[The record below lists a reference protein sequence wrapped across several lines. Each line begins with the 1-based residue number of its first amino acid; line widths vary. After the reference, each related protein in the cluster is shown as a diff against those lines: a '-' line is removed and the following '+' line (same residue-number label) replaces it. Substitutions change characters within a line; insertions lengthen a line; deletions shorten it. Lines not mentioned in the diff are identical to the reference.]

1 MLHPTHYIERFFF
14 RLGFILGKYPKLWI
28 TLMVI
33 FTIVASLGNIKFEEL
48 NNVRTDYV
56 PQTARSKI
64 EYDVAREFLKQ
75 NGSMDP
81 CYVLITAQDGG
92 SLMRSVFRESLYNL
106 TKTIHDNVTAIYG
119 NKLYTYFDL
128 CQPYCELN
136 TAFLAFLKIFDENNL
151 DTYTYPSI
159 HMFGSKFFIG
169 NNVYGVKLKNGT
181 NQLVSFDT
189 AMLLLF
195 VVAPNNDANILVEWE
210 KKVLNIFKEERFSK
224 YLKVGMTG
232 DLLVSSE
239 IRRMGMETAPV
250 LIGSVISMII
260 FVIIFSFRYQKI
272 ENKPWE
278 SLIGCLIPI
287 IASISSI
294 GLLSVFNLK
303 FQSIVVASLF
313 LVLSVGVDD
322 IFIITRAWDRA
333 ITSKDIPSR
342 MALTIEDAGPSITI
356 SALTNIMSFAI
367 GAVTDTP
374 AIKTF
379 CIYSAIAIF
388 VCYLYQ
394 LILYSSILAL
404 SGIRVQKNYSPF
416 LFCLKYDPLRTSKTV
431 EYFSIFHD
439 KVVNRWGVLV
449 TKWYIRLI
457 IGIIVIIYFYVST
470 IGIMKL
476 KTNNSIDKMALPDS
490 YLKHFQK
497 QFEKAASSMQ
507 PISIFVKNPGDL
519 RNPKNMQKIKNLV
532 KEFENTKYSYGE
544 ESTFFWLTPYEE
556 FLSFYSDTPEFTYT
570 ELPAFFKSGTY
581 FYMKTFVHYNESA
594 CLEDNPQC
602 VSAFFFITNFHN
614 VIKYHELIPA
624 VEDWRRIA
632 DKYKDL
638 DVYPYS
644 DHAPFVDQTLSINNN
659 IFGSVAAALIC
670 TAIICFIFIPHIPS
684 ILCSVFSVFSCS
696 YGIFGILSLWGVD
709 LDPLSMAALLMAIG
723 FSVDFTSHISY
734 HYYKSSCEH
743 PRRKIQEALGVI
755 GLPMIQVGVSTIIA
769 LIPLLFKQSYL
780 AMVFLKTI
788 VAVVVL
794 GMFHGLIILPAILT
808 SFTKYKKEEESLSN
822 ISQLSESERSSQ
834 RLKEKNNN
842 FCKEQN
848 YLNFFGTNFSIE
860 VNFEPGKIN
869 VNPEKNKVSKS
880 IGQ

>member
-14 RLGFILGKYPKLWI
+14 RLGFTLGKYPKLWI

-56 PQTARSKI
+56 PQTARSKV
-64 EYDVAREFLKQ
+64 EYEVAREFLKQ

-81 CYVLITAQDGG
+81 CYALITAQDGG
-92 SLMRSVFRESLYNL
+92 SLMRSAFRESLYNL

-136 TAFLAFLKIFDENNL
+136 TAFLAFLKIFDENNP

-159 HMFGSKFFIG
+159 HIFGSKFFIG

-195 VVAPNNDANILVEWE
+195 VVAPNNDINILVEWE
-210 KKVLNIFKEERFSK
+210 KKVLNIFKEERFSR

-239 IRRMGMETAPV
+239 IRRMGIETAPV

-416 LFCLKYDPLRTSKTV
+416 LLCFKYDPLKTSKTV
-431 EYFSIFHD
+431 KYFSNIHD
-439 KVVNRWGVLV
+439 KVVKKWGVLV
-449 TKWYIRLI
+449 TKWYTRLI
-457 IGIIVIIYFYVST
+457 IGIIVIIYFYIST

-476 KTNNSIDKMALPDS
+476 ETNNSIDKMALPDS

-519 RNPKNMQKIKNLV
+519 RSPKNMQRVKNLV
-532 KEFENTKYSYGE
+532 KEFENAKYSYGE

-684 ILCSVFSVFSCS
+684 VLCSVFSVFSCS

-769 LIPLLFKQSYL
+769 LIPLVFKQSYL

-788 VAVVVL
+788 IAVVVL

-808 SFTKYKKEEESLSN
+808 SVTKYKKQEESLSN

-834 RLKEKNNN
+834 RLNEKNNN
-842 FCKEQN
+842 FYKEQN

-869 VNPEKNKVSKS
+869 INPENNKVSKS
-880 IGQ
+880 IG